1 MYKTRIWMQQVD
13 TTMLSDDDPGTVLAK
28 SAGLLPDRG
37 THLSLPPQQSYRPGP
52 RLGSSLMTASAGQWN
67 DSTRVGGG
75 TSGSPL
81 RTLGMGASLEWAQGF
96 SSIGSLSP
104 ASSLSSPPSISSSGT
119 TSPSGRGSGI
129 GSLSNNSYAQL
140 GSPTR
145 QEQQMLQA
153 GLNPFTAPPG
163 MSQIQGLNQ
172 GQSPL
177 LSAQSFLNTP
187 LSPSLGYP
195 LVRGGG
201 LQITIPSASN
211 AEEPALTMAFASPSS
226 SSSYSNF

>member
-1 MYKTRIWMQQVD
+1 
-13 TTMLSDDDPGTVLAK
+13 MLSDDDPGTVLAK

-67 DSTRVGGG
+67 DSTTRVGGG
-75 TSGSPL
+75 SIGSPL

-96 SSIGSLSP
+96 GSIGSLSP
-104 ASSLSSPPSISSSGT
+104 ASSLSSPPSITSSGT

-129 GSLSNNSYAQL
+129 GSMSNNSYAQL

-153 GLNPFTAPPG
+153 SLNPFTAPPG

-177 LSAQSFLNTP
+177 RSAQSFLNTAP

-195 LVRGGG
+195 SVRGGG
-201 LQITIPSASN
+201 LQITIPSAAN
-211 AEEPALTMAFASPSS
+211 AEEEPALTMAFTSPSS
-226 SSSYSNF
+226 STSSYTNF